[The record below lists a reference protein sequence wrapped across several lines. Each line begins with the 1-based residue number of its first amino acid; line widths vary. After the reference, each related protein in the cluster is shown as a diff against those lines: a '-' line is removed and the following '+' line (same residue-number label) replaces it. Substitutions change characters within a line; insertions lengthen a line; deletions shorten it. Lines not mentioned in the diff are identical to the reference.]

1 MTNTKVA
8 QVQGLRRSNAARP
21 IPSKKVRREGSRS
34 MSRRASVERSKR
46 GE

>member
-21 IPSKKVRREGSRS
+21 IPSKKARKQGSRAG
-34 MSRRASVERSKR
+34 RKAAALKDWR
-46 GE
+46 